1 MYRAAAAEAAA
12 EAARKSCGAG
22 PSEGWGFKWQVQR
35 STSAHPEHVFHVRD
49 AGRVEAQ
56 RLWLKADARWNMAF
70 MSVTRDVSR
79 LNGWLKAD
87 AELNMPRML
96 VTRDVSKLSGPV
108 WRASWSR
115 GPHLSGYP
123 CSLPLTPV
131 AHATPPTSAATAS
144 AATASQSLNSLRRT
158 RTRTLALGPNQA
170 ALTARPE

>member
-1 MYRAAAAEAAA
+1 MRNTTRRTERRNHAEKGEEESGPLEHMVGGHELAEAAA
-12 EAARKSCGAG
+12 FGRSHTASASAG
-22 PSEGWGFKWQVQR
+22 E
-35 STSAHPEHVFHVRD
+35 
-49 AGRVEAQ
+49 
-56 RLWLKADARWNMAF
+56 RWNMAF